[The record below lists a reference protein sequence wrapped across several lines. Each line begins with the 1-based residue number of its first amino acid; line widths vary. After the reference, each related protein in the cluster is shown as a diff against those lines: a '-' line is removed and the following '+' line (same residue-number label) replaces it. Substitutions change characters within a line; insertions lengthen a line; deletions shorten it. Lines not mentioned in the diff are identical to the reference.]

1 MADITQEC
9 DVLIVGSGPIGATF
23 ARKLVA
29 AGLRVM
35 MLEAGEQLSA
45 RPGENLK
52 NAYIYQRDPNLFDPV
67 IRGHLHLLSVP
78 TSVRPELAVDPYAYP
93 EEGSNRSSAR
103 NAENP
108 DQDPYRNIPAA
119 AACYAVGGMATHWTC
134 ACPRHHPTME
144 RYQGISPED
153 WDRYYSEGEELLG
166 VSRHEFDE
174 SVRQRLVVEAL
185 RKEFADLPEG
195 YEVQGLP
202 LAVQRR
208 KDNAR
213 MVRWAGAD
221 TVFGDLADQPNDRF
235 TLLPHHLCTRLV
247 PDSTGSRIAHAEAR
261 DLAETRVVKI
271 VADRFVVA
279 AGSVLTPQ
287 LLWASGIRPHALG
300 RYLTEHP
307 TTFCQVTLLKTLVDR
322 AGTDERFAHRL
333 LTHREAFPDDSLTIP
348 VGDPDPNIWIPVSEG
363 RPWHVQINRDSF
375 SYGDIPPHVDGR
387 LIVDLRWFGMVDS
400 RPENRV
406 TFSDRYSDVH
416 DMPQPTFDFAYSAED
431 GERLHA
437 MMGEMVRAALA
448 IGGFLPGA
456 EPRFPTPGLPLHLA
470 GTVRMGED
478 PQTSVVDTHSRVWGF
493 GNLYLGGNGLIPT
506 STASNPTLTSVAM
519 ALKCV
524 DAMIEETAAGD
535 RSAADV
541 RRTSTPA

>member
-1 MADITQEC
+1 MADITHHC
-9 DVLIVGSGPIGATF
+9 DVLIVGSGPVGAAF
-23 ARKLVA
+23 ARRLVA
-29 AGLRVM
+29 AGRRVL

-52 NAYIYQRDPNLFDPV
+52 NAYIYQRDPNLFAPV

-78 TSVRPELAVDPYAYP
+78 TSARPELGVDPSAYP
-93 EEGSNRSSAR
+93 ELGSNRSSAR

-144 RYQGISPED
+144 RYDGITAQD
-153 WDRYYSEGEELLG
+153 WDRYYSEGEEMLG

-185 RKEFADLPEG
+185 REEFSELPEG
-195 YEVQGLP
+195 YGVQGLP
-202 LAVQRR
+202 LAVRR
-208 KDNAR
+208 RTDDPR

-221 TVFGDLADQPNDRF
+221 TVFGDLADGPNESF

-247 PDSTGSRIAHAEAR
+247 PDGTGSRITHAEAR
-261 DLAETRVVKI
+261 DLAATRLVKI
-271 VADRFVVA
+271 VADQYVVA
-279 AGSVLTPQ
+279 AGAVLTPQ
-287 LLWASGIRPHALG
+287 LLWASGIRPPALG

-307 TTFCQVTLLKTLVDR
+307 QTFCQVTLLSALVDR
-322 AGTDERFAHRL
+322 AGADERFAQRL
-333 LTHREAFPDDSLTIP
+333 LLHREAFPEDSLTIP
-348 VGDPDPNIWIPVSEG
+348 VGDPDPNVWIPVSEG
-363 RPWHVQINRDSF
+363 RPWHAQINRDSF
-375 SYGDIPPHVDGR
+375 HYGDIPPHVDGR
-387 LIVDLRWFGMVDS
+387 LIVDLRWFGMVDP

-406 TFSDRYSDVH
+406 TFSDRYTDVH
-416 DMPQPTFDFAYSAED
+416 DMPQPTFDFTYSAGD

-437 MMGEMVRAALA
+437 MMAEMVRGALA

-456 EPRFPTPGLPLHLA
+456 EPRFPTPGLPLHIA

-478 PQTSVVDTHSRVWGF
+478 PQTSVVDANSRVWGF
-493 GNLYLGGNGLIPT
+493 GNLCLGGNGVIPT
-506 STASNPTLTSVAM
+506 STASNPTLTSIAM
-519 ALKCV
+519 ALKCA
-524 DAMIEETAAGD
+524 DAMTGQAPAVTG
-535 RSAADV
+535 SA
-541 RRTSTPA
+541 RRPATLV